1 MIIHILSL
9 LAGVLLLLAG
19 RRLFWL
25 AAGLT
30 AFLFSWQLSSSLFGG
45 GSLVWLTSAAIG
57 LIFAW
62 LAVKFFRSLTY
73 FFGFLAGAIILPAV
87 SALIGLD
94 IGWYALAL
102 AGGVTGFILVAV
114 TLHWGLILITA
125 FAGAEALSQGVQS
138 SLALNNPTTNIIFL
152 VLLALGIAW
161 QAGGTQLRSG
171 WRN

>member
-1 MIIHILSL
+1 VIIDILSL

-30 AFLFSWQLSSSLFGG
+30 AFLLSWQITSDLL
-45 GSLVWLTSAAIG
+45 GSGLLVWAMSGVIG
-57 LIFAW
+57 LVFAW

-87 SALIGLD
+87 AALIGLD
-94 IGWYALAL
+94 MGWYVLAL
-102 AGGVTGFILVAV
+102 TGGVMGFVLVAL

-138 SLALNNPTTNIIFL
+138 SLALNNPTTNILFL

-161 QAGGTQLRSG
+161 QAGGMQMKRG
-171 WRN
+171 